1 MDMSFKFGL
10 RAGMAA
16 YPCGCD
22 LALRRCC
29 GTAAR
34 VYPGFFPISS
44 FDFDAFRTYPGFC
57 PICSTE

>member
-16 YPCGCD
+16 L
-22 LALRRCC
+22 LA
-29 GTAAR
+29 AALWR
-34 VYPGFFPISS
+34 FGAAAAPPPVSILDFFQLSS